1 MLVDFSASFW
11 KEMPSSL
18 KWLHKKP
25 ADDGAIIFLLCQNV
39 REKLLQKEVVL
50 VAQGFIES
58 CCSRTLWM
66 YLALGDVAG
75 DNRSGFCYLSEVL

>member
-1 MLVDFSASFW
+1 MELSSFYFV
-11 KEMPSSL
+11 KMSPKNFCNE
-18 KWLHKKP
+18 
-25 ADDGAIIFLLCQNV
+25 D
-39 REKLLQKEVVL
+39 VVL

-66 YLALGDVAG
+66 CLALGDVAG